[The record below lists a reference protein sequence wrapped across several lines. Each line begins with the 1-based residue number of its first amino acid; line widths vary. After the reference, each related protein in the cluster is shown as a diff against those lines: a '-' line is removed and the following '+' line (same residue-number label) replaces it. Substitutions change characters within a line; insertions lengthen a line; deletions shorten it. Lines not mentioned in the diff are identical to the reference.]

1 VTVKNNTQYEKLR
14 DIAAQADEEEGIRQ
28 GLEDVKNGKVR
39 LMREFFAEF
48 EARHGIRKQ
57 TSGHLK
63 GRTRH

>member
-1 VTVKNNTQYEKLR
+1 
-14 DIAAQADEEEGIRQ
+14 
-28 GLEDVKNGKVR
+28 
-39 LMREFFAEF
+39 MREFFAEF